1 MAEVVEQM
9 GARRDRASNLPPMPA
24 GPEPAPLVDDSWMR
38 CSDDRSTLY
47 RDLQEILRYELWG
60 YRSLA
65 RELIRRDLRVRYKQ
79 AAMGC
84 AWAVLMPVLVIVAGA
99 LVRSAIAFVGG
110 RPVNLTD
117 IGGMAVKALPWS
129 FFVGAMSFA
138 TTSLTANAN
147 LITKTF
153 FPREILPL
161 CAVATQ
167 TIDSLLGAAVLLVVL
182 PLAGVRLG
190 PMILWAPLLAV
201 CLLFLTAGGA
211 LLASCANLFFR
222 DVKYVV
228 QVLLAFGIFFTPVFF
243 EPEMFGPSA
252 ARLMMLNPLAP
263 ILEGLR
269 LSLVVGHNLL
279 DPLVVTQRGSVILA
293 WSPWDL
299 AYAGTCALALLTI
312 GLVWFH
318 RLERKFAEY
327 V

>member
-1 MAEVVEQM
+1 MSSCSVPRPERSTPRFAHRCTGTPGRRFAPCRATMAEFADQM
-9 GARRDRASNLPPMPA
+9 EASRDRASSLAPMRPGA
-24 GPEPAPLVDDSWMR
+24 EPAPRADQSWMR
-38 CSDDRSTLY
+38 SSDGTATVY
-47 RDLQEILRYELWG
+47 GDLREILRNELWG

-65 RELIRRDLRVRYKQ
+65 KELIRRDLRVRYKQ

-84 AWAVLMPVLVIVAGA
+84 AWAVLMPVFVVVAGA

-110 RPVNLTD
+110 RAVNLTD

-129 FFVGAMSFA
+129 FFVGAMGFGTS
-138 TTSLTANAN
+138 SLTANAN

-153 FPREILPL
+153 FSRELLPL

-167 TIDSLLGAAVLLVVL
+167 AIDSGLGAAVLLVVL

-190 PMILWAPLLAV
+190 PTIIWAPLLAI
-201 CLLFLTAGGA
+201 CLVSLTAGAA
-211 LLASCANLFFR
+211 LVASCANLFFR

-263 ILEGLR
+263 MLEGLR
-269 LSLVVGHNLL
+269 LSVVVRHNLL
-279 DPLVVTQRGSVILA
+279 DPL
-293 WSPWDL
+293 
-299 AYAGTCALALLTI
+299 
-312 GLVWFH
+312 
-318 RLERKFAEY
+318 
-327 V
+327 